1 MTGSAGRAR
10 TVAVG
15 YKSSILRGGAGG
27 EGRGVALRFVPWRI
41 YAGSF
46 SVCFARLSALG
57 PHLVAKLSQD
67 GGKVDQDSAKMAQ
80 DSAKMVQ
87 DSAKMAQDSPT

>member
-10 TVAVG
+10 TVPISEKIFYPKRRCRRRRAPDRPLIRPV
-15 YKSSILRGGAGG
+15 
-27 EGRGVALRFVPWRI
+27 RI

>member
-1 MTGSAGRAR
+1 MGMCFPVPCKIRFKGQRLLKILP
-10 TVAVG
+10 
-15 YKSSILRGGAGG
+15 KS
-27 EGRGVALRFVPWRI
+27 
-41 YAGSF
+41 SF
-46 SVCFARLSALG
+46 SVCFACLSALG

>member
-1 MTGSAGRAR
+1 MEEGVHGGIDLKAKCYLK
-10 TVAVG
+10 VLL
-15 YKSSILRGGAGG
+15 KS
-27 EGRGVALRFVPWRI
+27 
-41 YAGSF
+41 SF
-46 SVCFARLSALG
+46 SVCFACLSALG

>member
-1 MTGSAGRAR
+1 MSRR
-10 TVAVG
+10 WPRMRPV
-15 YKSSILRGGAGG
+15 
-27 EGRGVALRFVPWRI
+27 RI
-41 YAGSF
+41 YAGLIRF
-46 SVCFARLSALG
+46 GAGGLGALG

-67 GGKVDQDSAKMAQ
+67 GAKMDQDSAKMAQ

>member
-10 TVAVG
+10 TVPVRSFLLLREGAGRERRQIAPRRVTWRIYVG
-15 YKSSILRGGAGG
+15 LIRFGAGG
-27 EGRGVALRFVPWRI
+27 LG
-41 YAGSF
+41 
-46 SVCFARLSALG
+46 ALG